1 MTTVA
6 ATGKDGTPTP
16 PPAHGAP
23 PPSAIQAPAPALAA
37 VSDPAATVAAPAQPG
52 ASFEAAGALSKV
64 LKAVGSIVAPSTLLT
79 ALMFYFGLMYAA
91 GYFQYLGVSLLVLDL
106 PTQQY
111 LILSAD
117 SSVVPLTYAA
127 CAALVALWLY
137 QLPVHSWSARVR
149 RTLHRVV
156 LPLAAV
162 LGLGLV
168 VLALADATFG
178 LSMFAAVV
186 VGRGLS
192 LSTGVLLLAYT
203 ARMRR
208 MLTTRPAPA
217 PRRVPEALVAAKWG
231 GAFILVSVGLF
242 WAVGSYAVK
251 AGWTEARA
259 YVHDIATVPNV
270 ALYSEKSL
278 GLQGP
283 GVREVACRA
292 PDSAYKF
299 RYEGLKLVPQSG
311 PQYVFLPAGW
321 TETNGAAMLLP
332 RSDTQRLEFSS
343 RRRSV
348 AC

>member
-1 MTTVA
+1 VS
-6 ATGKDGTPTP
+6 D
-16 PPAHGAP
+16 
-23 PPSAIQAPAPALAA
+23 LAA
-37 VSDPAATVAAPAQPG
+37 AVAVSAQPEAG
-52 ASFEAAGALSKV
+52 AGFEAVGALPRV

-79 ALMFYFGLMYAA
+79 ALMFYFGFMYAL
-91 GYFQYLGVSLLVLDL
+91 GYFQYLGVNVLVLNL
-106 PTQQY
+106 PAQQY

-117 SSVVPLTYAA
+117 SSVVPLAYAA
-127 CAALVALWLY
+127 CAALVTLWLY
-137 QLPVHSWSARVR
+137 QLPMDSWSARVR
-149 RTLHRVV
+149 RILHRVV
-156 LPLAAV
+156 LPLVTA
-162 LGLGLV
+162 LGVGLV
-168 VLALADATFG
+168 ALALADATFG
-178 LSMFAAVV
+178 LSMFATAVV
-186 VGRGLS
+186 ARGLS
-192 LSTGVLLLAYT
+192 LSTGVLLLAYA
-203 ARMRR
+203 ARVRR

-217 PRRVPEALVAAKWG
+217 PRRVPEALVVAKWG

-242 WAVGSYAVK
+242 WAVGSYAIK

-292 PDSAYKF
+292 PDSAYRF

-332 RSDTQRLEFSS
+332 RNDAQRLEFSS
-343 RRRSV
+343 RRRGVS
-348 AC
+348 C